1 MGFIATNIDKI
12 CGKCNFFN
20 PKCCTNEKL
29 GLSLHSLTKTART
42 GAVVQLVRIHAC
54 HAWGRGF
61 DSRPHRKSLKQCF
74 GLFSFFPKKQTTMK
88 LRLILIALMAL
99 LAFNASETSLAVNNT
114 RTSGNTTTG
123 TGYFQN
129 GRPFVVISKED
140 MKMRVYDATGR
151 ELRCYPPYRLRT
163 QCGQQAASGRHA
175 HTGGT
180 V

>member
-61 DSRPHRKSLKQCF
+61 ESRPHRKSLKQCF

-99 LAFNASETSLAVNNT
+99 LAFNASETSLAVNNRLSRNLVGINFRHPNVIPNFAVWKT
-114 RTSGNTTTG
+114 ITYRHWHKITNTHLCKRSYCSLYLKNAYCFTF
-123 TGYFQN
+123 YKHCC
-129 GRPFVVISKED
+129 PIKI
-140 MKMRVYDATGR
+140 
-151 ELRCYPPYRLRT
+151 
-163 QCGQQAASGRHA
+163 
-175 HTGGT
+175 
-180 V
+180 